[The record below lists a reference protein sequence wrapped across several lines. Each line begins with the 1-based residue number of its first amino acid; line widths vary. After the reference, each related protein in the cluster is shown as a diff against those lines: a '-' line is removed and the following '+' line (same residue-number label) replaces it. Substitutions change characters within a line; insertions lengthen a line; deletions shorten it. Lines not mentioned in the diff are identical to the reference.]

1 MASRMAGAT
10 PAVLSL
16 AKFIGDNVTRIC
28 AVRLRASVSH
38 DPLETRNV
46 AKIGAKVVETPLF
59 SPRFRA
65 WRLYWRSEFA
75 IFCIGQHC
83 CPNLIQ
89 SVRPDRR
96 AETRGISRRWAR
108 ARRTAARKQPSG
120 RQAAQR

>member
-16 AKFIGDNVTRIC
+16 AKFIGGNVTRIC
-28 AVRLRASVSH
+28 AVRLRASATH
-38 DPLETRNV
+38 DPLKKRNV
-46 AKIGAKVVETPLF
+46 AKIGARADESPLF

-83 CPNLIQ
+83 CPHLIR

-96 AETRGISRRWAR
+96 AETRGIGRRW
-108 ARRTAARKQPSG
+108 
-120 RQAAQR
+120 